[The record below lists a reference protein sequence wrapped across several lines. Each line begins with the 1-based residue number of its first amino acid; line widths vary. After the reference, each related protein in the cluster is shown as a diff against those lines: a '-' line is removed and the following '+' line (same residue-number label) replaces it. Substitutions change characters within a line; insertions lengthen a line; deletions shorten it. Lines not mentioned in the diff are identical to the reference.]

1 MFTSDTKP
9 NRQRYMQTVT
19 SYLLVTLFCVMFGSI
34 YERFSHEV
42 YSFFMI
48 YAFVFPLAGGV
59 LPFFLLMKHKKA
71 YPSSFAASCYHA
83 GIATLTTGSLLCGA
97 LEIYGTTNVLTTI
110 YWILGAALLFVGI
123 SAYLII
129 ASVMQRMKKTQ
140 KEQAA

>member
-19 SYLLVTLFCVMFGSI
+19 SYLLVTLFCVMFGGI

>member
-19 SYLLVTLFCVMFGSI
+19 SYLLVTLFCVMFGGL

-129 ASVMQRMKKTQ
+129 ASVMQRMKKTP